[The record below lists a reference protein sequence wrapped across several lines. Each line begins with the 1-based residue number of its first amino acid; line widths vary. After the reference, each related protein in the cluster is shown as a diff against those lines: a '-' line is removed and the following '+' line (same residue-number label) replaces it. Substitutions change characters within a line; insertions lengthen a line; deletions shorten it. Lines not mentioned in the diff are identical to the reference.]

1 MKLDFDPRKNIT
13 KLDYLMTPFKTAG
26 RMISNL
32 LVIHSIVKNWPDV
45 LMFRLGLKKA
55 NFIME
60 LRNGLKIIINK
71 PKYYFEFWGTE
82 EGQITLLNLQNF
94 KEKHSEKIVITSFLS
109 TSSHLYCSSINCS
122 FIKPILS
129 ANNLLEP

>member
-94 KEKHSEKIVITSFLS
+94 KEKHSEKIVIDKSRKIIKFSFL
-109 TSSHLYCSSINCS
+109 HKSISLFYGSN
-122 FIKPILS
+122 K
-129 ANNLLEP
+129 LLACLL